1 MDLNAMLMPSVLAV
15 LVALIGIERLLRGR
29 SWPWLVA
36 ASDFARSMLPVVLLI
51 FGGRAFAYEPMRV
64 PSGSMTPTLLTG
76 DFILVDKHSYGLRN
90 PFDNRRL
97 AGDAVPDRGD
107 VVVFRYPGDRSQRYV
122 KRVVGVP
129 GDVVEVRDGWVT
141 LNGRRLDVVPRGP
154 FVDSG
159 TPGAP
164 VLRLEL
170 SERLPGREHP
180 VLRCVSACRDGV
192 AGRWVVPPGRYFVMG
207 DNRDNSADSRY
218 WGYVDDADLVGRVA
232 RVWFH
237 FKLFGADWGPR
248 LDRVG
253 KTVG

>member
-15 LVALIGIERLLRGR
+15 MLALVGLERLLRAR
-29 SWPWLVA
+29 AWPWLVA
-36 ASDFARSMLPVVLLI
+36 SSGFARSMLPVVLLI

-90 PFDNRRL
+90 PFGNQRL
-97 AGDAVPDRGD
+97 AGSGVPNRGD

-129 GDVVEVRDGWVT
+129 GDVVEVHDGWVT
-141 LNGRRLDVVPRGP
+141 LNGRRLDVVPEGP
-154 FVDSG
+154 FVDTGS
-159 TPGAP
+159 PGGP
-164 VLRLEL
+164 VMRLEL

-180 VLRCVSACRDGV
+180 VLRCVSACANGV
-192 AGRWVVPPGRYFVMG
+192 AGRWEVPPGRYFVMG

-218 WGYVDDADLVGRVA
+218 WGFVDDADLVGRVS

-237 FKLFGADWGPR
+237 FKLFGPDWGPR
-248 LDRVG
+248 FDRIGESVG
-253 KTVG
+253 

>member
-15 LVALIGIERLLRGR
+15 MLALVGLERLLRAR
-29 SWPWLVA
+29 AWPWLVA
-36 ASDFARSMLPVVLLI
+36 SSGFARSMLPVVLLI

-90 PFDNRRL
+90 PFGNQRL
-97 AGDAVPDRGD
+97 AGRGVPNRGD

-129 GDVVEVRDGWVT
+129 GDVVEVHDGWVT
-141 LNGRRLDVVPRGP
+141 LNGRRLDVVPEGP
-154 FVDSG
+154 FVDTGS
-159 TPGAP
+159 PGGA
-164 VLRLEL
+164 VMRLEL

-180 VLRCVSACRDGV
+180 MLRCVSACANGV
-192 AGRWVVPPGRYFVMG
+192 AGRWEVPPGRYFVMG

-218 WGYVDDADLVGRVA
+218 WGFVDDADLVGRVS

-237 FKLFGADWGPR
+237 FKLFGPDWGPR
-248 LDRVG
+248 FDRIGESVG
-253 KTVG
+253 

>member
-15 LVALIGIERLLRGR
+15 LLVLIGLERLLRSR
-29 SWPWLVA
+29 SWRWLVA
-36 ASDFARSMLPVVLLI
+36 SSGFARSMLPVVLLI

-76 DFILVDKHSYGLRN
+76 DFILVDKHAYGLRN
-90 PFDNRRL
+90 PFGNQRL
-97 AGDAVPDRGD
+97 AGAGAPQRGD

-129 GDVVEVRDGWVT
+129 GDVVEVHDGWVT
-141 LNGRRLDVVPRGP
+141 LNGRRLDVVPEGP
-154 FVDSG
+154 FVDTGS
-159 TPGAP
+159 PGGP
-164 VLRLEL
+164 VMRLEL

-180 VLRCVSACRDGV
+180 MLRCVSACANGV
-192 AGRWVVPPGRYFVMG
+192 AGRWEVPPGRYFVMG

-218 WGYVDDADLVGRVA
+218 WGFVDDADLVGRVS

-237 FKLFGADWGPR
+237 FKLFGPDWGPR
-248 LDRVG
+248 FDRIGESVG
-253 KTVG
+253 

>member
-1 MDLNAMLMPSVLAV
+1 MDFNAMLMPSVLAV
-15 LVALIGIERLLRGR
+15 MLALIGLERLLRAR

-36 ASDFARSMLPVVLLI
+36 SSGYARSMLPVVLLI

-76 DFILVDKHSYGLRN
+76 DFIVVDKHSYGLRN
-90 PFDNRRL
+90 PFGNQRL
-97 AGDAVPDRGD
+97 AGSGVPGRGD

-122 KRVVGVP
+122 KRVIGLP
-129 GDVVEVRDGWVT
+129 GDVVEVQDGWVT

-154 FVDSG
+154 FQDSG
-159 TPGAP
+159 SPGTP

-170 SERLPGREHP
+170 SERLAQREHT
-180 VLRCVSACRDGV
+180 VLRCVSACPTGV
-192 AGRWVVPPGRYFVMG
+192 DGRWEVPPGRYFVMG

-218 WGYVDDADLVGRVA
+218 WGYVDDADLVGRVE

-237 FKLFGADWGPR
+237 FKLFGSDWGPR
-248 LDRVG
+248 FDRIGEPVG
-253 KTVG
+253 